1 MLDAEDNIK
10 VEKPL
15 LSQPQR
21 DFQSCWYF
29 RIMPTQV
36 TGVTMWQLFKS
47 DTSPVGL
54 GQQKAYIPDVLFGQS
69 WTIMC
74 AGSSTFWTT
83 TVCPDVRECTL
94 YPVLL

>member
-1 MLDAEDNIK
+1 
-10 VEKPL
+10 
-15 LSQPQR
+15 
-21 DFQSCWYF
+21 
-29 RIMPTQV
+29 
-36 TGVTMWQLFKS
+36 MWQLFKS

-94 YPVLL
+94 YPVLLQIGGISQNDFNHLSYM